1 MTNWRIPKWLWD
13 DYETITELEARIKE
27 LEALVELQESLLDSH
42 AVAGD
47 MLEVENAIGQ
57 EDQPEINITP

>member
-27 LEALVELQESLLDSH
+27 LEE
-42 AVAGD
+42 
-47 MLEVENAIGQ
+47 ENARLKEIKE